1 MRKSFSQK
9 QSEISYDSLVFDL
22 GLDFSKIKDHR
33 RPNVVYRLE
42 DILMSGYAMFHLKY
56 SSLLS
61 FEEQSET
68 ERTNLRTLYGI
79 EKISSDAQFRRILDE
94 VNPSDIQSIFPRRFK
109 QLKSVG
115 KLREYRFLKKYLLLS
130 IDGVHYFES
139 KCVHCKHCCTRKHQD
154 GSISYHHSM
163 LGVTLVHPDK
173 KEVFSLGGQ
182 AIEKQDGST
191 KNDCELNASKRLQ
204 EQLYKDYEGEAFVV
218 IEDALY
224 ANGPHIKQIQTN
236 GWDFIL
242 NVKPS
247 SHSALFKHFEA
258 RKQRG
263 QIKTHTIKEQT
274 TKGHVKHIFYWMNN
288 VPLNESAGVRVNFL
302 YYEQHL
308 PNGKIKKF
316 SWITSVYLRTS
327 KVWDIMRAGRARW
340 KIENEQFNTLK
351 NQGYH
356 FEHNYGH
363 GYNHL
368 SYVLALL
375 MLLAFLI
382 DQMTQSMNKQFQK
395 ILNLTKAKTRL
406 WERIRAIYFSQV
418 VQSFEQLFI
427 KIEQCFMPKLE

>member
-9 QSEISYDSLVFDL
+9 QSEISYDSLIKDL
-22 GLDFSKIKDHR
+22 RSDFNEIKDHR
-33 RPNVVYRLE
+33 AANVVYNLP
-42 DILMSGYAMFHLKY
+42 DILMSGYAMFDLKY
-56 SSLLS
+56 SSLLR
-61 FEEQSET
+61 FEEQSPI
-68 ERTNLRTLYGI
+68 ERENLKSLYGI
-79 EKISSDAQFRRILDE
+79 EKISSDAQFRRVLDE
-94 VNPSDIQSIFPRRFK
+94 VNPSSIQSIFPKRFK
-109 QLKSVG
+109 QLAGVG

-163 LGVTLVHPDK
+163 LGATIVHPDK
-173 KEVFSLGGQ
+173 KEVFTLGGQ

-204 EQLYKDYEGEAFVV
+204 EQLHQAYAGQPFVV
-218 IEDALY
+218 LEDTLY
-224 ANGPHIKQIQTN
+224 ANGPHIKQIQAN

-242 NVKPS
+242 NVKPT
-247 SHSALFKHFEA
+247 SHAALFKHFEA

-263 QIKTHTIKEQT
+263 QVKAHTIEEQT
-274 TKGHVKHIFYWMNN
+274 TKGKVKHLFYWMNN

-308 PNGKIKKF
+308 PNGKVKKF
-316 SWITSVYLRTS
+316 SWVTSLYLKTS
-327 KVWDIMRAGRARW
+327 RVLDIMRAGRARW

-368 SYVLALL
+368 SYVLVLL

-382 DQMTQSMNKQFQK
+382 DQMMQSMNKQFQK
-395 ILNLTKAKTRL
+395 VLKLNKAKNRL
-406 WERIRAIYFSQV
+406 WERIRAIYFSQFV
-418 VQSFEQLFI
+418 HSFKQLFTI
-427 KIEQCFMPKLE
+427 IELCFVPKIE